1 MVLID
6 THTHLNFPEF
16 HQDMETVIERAFTQ
30 GVVMLV
36 NVGTDLTTSQESV
49 NLAHR
54 YREIYTTVG
63 VHPHYADNF
72 SSVAEQIRNLARS
85 QKVVAIGEIGLDYF
99 RSISS
104 HDNQLVAFRA
114 QLNLA
119 VQVEK
124 PVVLHCRDA
133 YTEVLS
139 VLEQEYLPRLN
150 GRLPGVIHSFA
161 AGPTY
166 VQKFLKLGFY
176 IGLNNLITYPKN
188 DSLQEAVK
196 IIPLERIIIETDCPY
211 LPPWQLKGQQS
222 EPVHVAE
229 VAKQIAE
236 LKGLPIKQVEDTTT
250 MNARYIFH
258 LPVDA

>member
-1 MVLID
+1 MALID
-6 THTHLNFPEF
+6 THVHLNFPEF
-16 HQDMETVIERAFTQ
+16 HKDMEEVIDRSFTQ
-30 GVVMLV
+30 GVEMMV
-36 NVGTDLTTSQESV
+36 NVGTDFATSQESV

-54 YREIYTTVG
+54 YREIYATVG
-63 VHPHYADNF
+63 VHPHYAEGFLDD
-72 SSVAEQIRNLARS
+72 VEKLRGLARE

-99 RSISS
+99 RNLSS
-104 HDNQLVAFRA
+104 HDSQLVAFRS

-133 YTEVLS
+133 YTEVLG
-139 VLEQEYLPRLN
+139 VLEQDYIPRLN
-150 GRLPGVIHSFA
+150 GRLPGVVHSFA
-161 AGPTY
+161 TGPTY
-166 VQKFLKLGFY
+166 AKKFLKLGFY

-211 LPPWQLKGQQS
+211 LPPQQLKGQRS

-236 LKGLPIKQVEDTTT
+236 IKGVPVKQVEDITTT
-250 MNARYIFH
+250 NARHIFR
-258 LPVDA
+258 LPTNA